1 MKKILIALLAIVMI
15 TGCSTSKKTQT
26 LFVEKNKK
34 YALCNTEGDLKTKFI
49 YSSYKKVEN
58 EGYVVV
64 HDKKYEYIS
73 TDGKKLIKYKKGTT
87 LSVVENM
94 IVAKDAK
101 GKYTIYDQQVFSTRN
116 HSLSGLRTF
125 FLLLNETVDCRL

>member
-1 MKKILIALLAIVMI
+1 MKKKFLACMLIMMLTI
-15 TGCSTSKKTQT
+15 TGCSSKSITQT
-26 LFVEKNKK
+26 LFVEKNNK
-34 YALCNTEGDLKTKFI
+34 YALCTSEGDLKTKFI

-73 TDGKKLIKYKKGTT
+73 TTGKKLIKYKKGTT

-101 GKYTIYDQQVFSTRN
+101 ASIQFMINNGRN
-116 HSLSGLRTF
+116 YIKIVKR
-125 FLLLNETVDCRL
+125 